1 MDLSNDLI
9 SQFVKITNDNTKKTA
24 SEVTVYGTVVESNG
38 VNYVKI
44 DGSDLLTPVETTTD
58 MVDGER
64 VTVMIKN
71 HSATVTGNIS
81 SPAASSATVADIEDQ
96 IIEVEGSVSDIVSSD
111 FATKESVEQ
120 LGSTLTNNYMTS
132 LEVNNAIASSASD
145 TAYNVSMTYATKEA
159 LSDFEDAVSE
169 NYVTNA
175 NLDNRVTDLIAG
187 IQTDVSGIYATKSSV
202 ESIQT
207 NLDANYMTS
216 ENIADTYA
224 TKSSVESIQT
234 NLDTNY
240 MTSEN
245 IADTYATK
253 TSIESI
259 RTNLDTNYMTSENIA
274 DTYAT
279 KESVDAITHPLWL
292 EDKVISINQ
301 NETIDDILDGLP
313 KNMNGCSLTITLES
327 DYLGDMQ
334 MDLLIN
340 GKVIFDMNGFV
351 LNGLLKCSGKNM
363 QYDILGPGEIRP
375 AHELTDD
382 LSSTVIFMDCDW
394 SMSEVDLY
402 SDGENTNC
410 VGVNSIA
417 SRGDLS
423 NINICGEGTFKH
435 FIQATN
441 KSHLYLEGSSGLC
454 SDIILIATN
463 GSIISINDEVTQCGT
478 TGDTPTQVLRG
489 SLIIPDNVIFGEPE
503 PEEPEPE
510 EPPVE
515 E

>member
-9 SQFVKITNDNTKKTA
+9 SQFVKITNDNTKKAA
-24 SEVTVYGTVVESNG
+24 SEVTVYGTVVEDNG
-38 VNYVKI
+38 VKYVKI

-96 IIEVEGSVSDIVSSD
+96 ITEVEGNVSEIVSGD

-120 LGSTLTNNYMTS
+120 LGNTLTNNYMTS

-145 TAYNVSMTYATKEA
+145 TEYNVSMTYATKEA
-159 LSDFEDAVSE
+159 LSDFEDEVSE
-169 NYVTNA
+169 NYVTNT

-202 ESIQT
+202 ENIQT
-207 NLDANYMTS
+207 DLN
-216 ENIADTYA
+216 
-224 TKSSVESIQT
+224 
-234 NLDTNY
+234 TNY

-245 IADTYATK
+245 IA
-253 TSIESI
+253 
-259 RTNLDTNYMTSENIA
+259 N
-274 DTYAT
+274 TYAT
-279 KESVDAITHPLWL
+279 KESVDAITHPLWF
-292 EDKVISINQ
+292 EDKVVSINQ
-301 NETIDDILDGLP
+301 NETINDILDGLP
-313 KNMNGCSLTITLES
+313 KNMNGYSLTITLES
-327 DYLGDMQ
+327 DYVGDIQ
-334 MDLLIN
+334 INLLIN

-351 LNGLLKCSGKNM
+351 LNGSLECSGKNM

-375 AHELTDD
+375 VHELTDD

-402 SDGENTNC
+402 SYGENTNC

-423 NINICGEGTFKH
+423 RINVCGDGTFKH

-454 SDIILIATN
+454 NDIILIATN
-463 GSIISINDEVTQCGT
+463 GSIISINDEATQCGT
-478 TGDTPTQVLRG
+478 IGDTPTQVLRG

-510 EPPVE
+510 EPEPEEPPVE

>member
-9 SQFVKITNDNTKKTA
+9 SQFVKITNDNTKKA
-24 SEVTVYGTVVESNG
+24 VSEVTVYGTVVEDNG
-38 VNYVKI
+38 VKYVKI

-96 IIEVEGSVSDIVSSD
+96 IIEVEGSVSDIVSGD

-132 LEVNNAIASSASD
+132 IEVNNAIASSASD

-159 LSDFEDAVSE
+159 LSDFEDEVSE
-169 NYVTNA
+169 NYVTNT
-175 NLDNRVTDLIAG
+175 NLDDRVTDLIAG

-207 NLDANYMTS
+207 D
-216 ENIADTYA
+216 
-224 TKSSVESIQT
+224 
-234 NLDTNY
+234 
-240 MTSEN
+240 
-245 IADTYATK
+245 
-253 TSIESI
+253 
-259 RTNLDTNYMTSENIA
+259 LDTNYMTSENIA

-279 KESVDAITHPLWL
+279 KESVNAITHPLWM
-292 EDKVISINQ
+292 EDKVVSINQ
-301 NETIDDILDGLP
+301 NETIDVILDGLP
-313 KNMNGCSLTITLES
+313 RNMNGYSLTITLES
-327 DYLGDMQ
+327 DYLGDIQ
-334 MDLLIN
+334 INLLIN

-351 LNGLLKCSGKNM
+351 LNGLLECSGKNM

-382 LSSTVIFMDCDW
+382 LSSTVIFMDCEW

-423 NINICGEGTFKH
+423 SINVCGDGTFKH

-441 KSHLYLEGSSGLC
+441 KSHLYLDGSSGLC

-463 GSIISINDEVTQCGT
+463 GSIISINDEATQCGT
-478 TGDTPTQVLRG
+478 NGDTPTQALRG

-503 PEEPEPE
+503 EPEPE
-510 EPPVE
+510 EPIVE

>member
-9 SQFVKITNDNTKKTA
+9 SQFVKITNDNTKKAA
-24 SEVTVYGTVVESNG
+24 SEVTVYGTVVEDNG
-38 VNYVKI
+38 VKYVKI

-96 IIEVEGSVSDIVSSD
+96 IIEVEGSVSEIVSGD

-120 LGSTLTNNYMTS
+120 LGNTLTDNYMTS
-132 LEVNNAIASSASD
+132 LEVNDAIASSASD
-145 TAYNVSMTYATKEA
+145 TEYNVSMTYATKEA
-159 LSDFEDAVSE
+159 LSDFEDTVSK
-169 NYVTNA
+169 NYVTNT
-175 NLDNRVTDLIAG
+175 NLDDRVTDLIAG

-202 ESIQT
+202 ENIQKDL
-207 NLDANYMTS
+207 NDNYMTS
-216 ENIADTYA
+216 ENIA
-224 TKSSVESIQT
+224 
-234 NLDTNY
+234 N
-240 MTSEN
+240 
-245 IADTYATK
+245 
-253 TSIESI
+253 
-259 RTNLDTNYMTSENIA
+259 
-274 DTYAT
+274 TYAT
-279 KESVDAITHPLWL
+279 KESVEAITHPLWL
-292 EDKVISINQ
+292 EDKVVSINQ
-301 NETIDDILDGLP
+301 NETINDILDGLP
-313 KNMNGCSLTITLES
+313 KNMNGYSLTITLES
-327 DYLGDMQ
+327 DYVGDIQ
-334 MDLLIN
+334 INPLIN
-340 GKVIFDMNGFV
+340 GKVIFNMNGFV
-351 LNGLLKCSGKNM
+351 LNGLLECSGKNM
-363 QYDILGPGEIRP
+363 QYYILGPGEIRP

-382 LSSTVIFMDCDW
+382 LSSTVIFMNCEW

-423 NINICGEGTFKH
+423 GINVCGDGTFKH

-454 SDIILIATN
+454 NDIILIATN
-463 GSIISINDEVTQCGT
+463 GSIISINDEATQCGT
-478 TGDTPTQVLRG
+478 IGDTPTQALRG
-489 SLIIPDNVIFGEPE
+489 SLIIPDNVIFGESE

>member
-9 SQFVKITNDNTKKTA
+9 SQFVKITNDNTKKA
-24 SEVTVYGTVVESNG
+24 VSEVTVYGTVVEDNG
-38 VNYVKI
+38 VKYVKI

-96 IIEVEGSVSDIVSSD
+96 IIEVEGSVSDIVSGD
-111 FATKESVEQ
+111 FASKESVEQ
-120 LGSTLTNNYMTS
+120 LGNTLTNNYMTS

-159 LSDFEDAVSE
+159 LSDFEDEVSE
-169 NYVTNA
+169 NYVTNT
-175 NLDNRVTDLIAG
+175 NLDDRVTDLIAG

-207 NLDANYMTS
+207 D
-216 ENIADTYA
+216 
-224 TKSSVESIQT
+224 
-234 NLDTNY
+234 LDTNY

-253 TSIESI
+253 TSVESI
-259 RTNLDTNYMTSENIA
+259 QTDLDTNYMTSENIA

-279 KESVDAITHPLWL
+279 KESVDAITHPLWM
-292 EDKVISINQ
+292 EDKVVSINQ

-313 KNMNGCSLTITLES
+313 RNMNGYSLTITLES
-327 DYLGDMQ
+327 DYLGDIQ
-334 MDLLIN
+334 INLLIN

-351 LNGLLKCSGKNM
+351 LNGLLECSGKNM

-382 LSSTVIFMDCDW
+382 LSSTVIFMDCEW

-423 NINICGEGTFKH
+423 SINVCGDGTFKH

-454 SDIILIATN
+454 NDIILIATN
-463 GSIISINDEVTQCGT
+463 GSIISINDEATQCGT
-478 TGDTPTQVLRG
+478 NGDTPTQVLRG

-503 PEEPEPE
+503 EPEPE
-510 EPPVE
+510 EPAVE

>member
-9 SQFVKITNDNTKKTA
+9 SQFVKITNDNTKKAA
-24 SEVTVYGTVVESNG
+24 SEVTVYGTVVEDNG
-38 VNYVKI
+38 VKYVKI

-96 IIEVEGSVSDIVSSD
+96 IIEVEGSVSEIVSGD

-120 LGSTLTNNYMTS
+120 LGNTLTDNYMTS
-132 LEVNNAIASSASD
+132 LEVNDAIASSASD
-145 TAYNVSMTYATKEA
+145 TEYNVSMTYATKEA
-159 LSDFEDAVSE
+159 LSDFEDTVSK
-169 NYVTNA
+169 NYVTNT
-175 NLDNRVTDLIAG
+175 NLDDRVTDLIAG

-202 ESIQT
+202 ENIQKDL
-207 NLDANYMTS
+207 NDNYMTS
-216 ENIADTYA
+216 ENIA
-224 TKSSVESIQT
+224 
-234 NLDTNY
+234 N
-240 MTSEN
+240 
-245 IADTYATK
+245 
-253 TSIESI
+253 
-259 RTNLDTNYMTSENIA
+259 
-274 DTYAT
+274 TYAT
-279 KESVDAITHPLWL
+279 KESVEAITHPLWL
-292 EDKVISINQ
+292 EDKVVSINQ
-301 NETIDDILDGLP
+301 NETINDILDGLP
-313 KNMNGCSLTITLES
+313 KNMNGYSLTITLES
-327 DYLGDMQ
+327 DYVGDIQ
-334 MDLLIN
+334 INLLIN

-351 LNGLLKCSGKNM
+351 LNGLLECSGKNM

-382 LSSTVIFMDCDW
+382 LSSTVIFMNCEW

-423 NINICGEGTFKH
+423 GINVCGDGTFKH

-454 SDIILIATN
+454 NDIILIATN
-463 GSIISINDEVTQCGT
+463 GSIISINDEATQCGT
-478 TGDTPTQVLRG
+478 NGDTPTQVLRG

-510 EPPVE
+510 EPEPEEPPVE